1 MQSVSVGKGA
11 HSGARCGLQHTLNL
25 IWTSR
30 AEKCSAH
37 FQPMSELAQRREL
50 REAEEL
56 EGVVLQRFAFQ
67 RVEDETTGPLQA

>member
-11 HSGARCGLQHTLNL
+11 HSGARCGLHTLNL

-67 RVEDETTGPLQA
+67 PVEDETTGPLQA